1 MKNITITLITIAI
14 LILIVVGITKFSSQ
28 KNQEL
33 AINDS
38 EEISLE
44 ETQNETPEPE
54 DQVLLEQTGFT
65 EPEAKVLTQENQE
78 TMTTATF
85 TTNQGT
91 FDIELFDNL
100 APKTVEN
107 FTKLAES
114 GFYNGV
120 KFHRVI
126 EGFMIQGGDPLS
138 KDDDMDD
145 RWGTGGP
152 GYQFN
157 DEIHAEN
164 RNVVGTIAMA
174 NAGPNTNGSQ
184 FFINTSNNDFLDT
197 KHTVFGKVTSGI
209 DVVKAIESV
218 ETFPND
224 RPVEP
229 VIITSITIN

>member
-1 MKNITITLITIAI
+1 MKNITLTLVSIVV
-14 LILIVVGITKFSSQ
+14 LILIVVGITA
-28 KNQEL
+28 L
-33 AINDS
+33 
-38 EEISLE
+38 
-44 ETQNETPEPE
+44 TQNTNEPVNLENSPETSLDEMNFE
-54 DQVLLEQTGFT
+54 QEQDQALLETNGSVIQ
-65 EPEAKVLTQENQE
+65 EAQVLTQENQE

-85 TTNQGT
+85 TTNKGT
-91 FDIELFDNL
+91 FDIELFDTL

-114 GFYNGV
+114 GFYDGV

-138 KDDDMDD
+138 KNDDMED

-152 GYQFN
+152 GYTFA

-164 RNVVGTIAMA
+164 RNVAGTISMA
-174 NAGPNTNGSQ
+174 RTTEPNTNGSQ
-184 FFINTSNNDFLDT
+184 FFINTADNDFLDT
-197 KHTVFGKVTSGI
+197 KHTVFGKVTSGM

-218 ETFPND
+218 ETFPGD

-229 VIITSITIN
+229 VVITSIKINK